1 MTMTLP
7 KSIFFCEVGPRDG
20 LQNEPATLSVER
32 KVRLIEGVVDAGVRI
47 VEIGSYVNPKAVP
60 QMADTDEVAR
70 AIRRMEGVEY
80 RALVANLK
88 GVERALASGV
98 NKVKLTVSASESH
111 AKANLNKTP
120 SELID
125 GFKSCTEFARSNG
138 AEVSGAISTA
148 FGCPFE
154 GKVPPEKVAEIAER
168 LHDLGITELSLSDTD
183 MANSAA
189 GLRSRNLYAGDAPR
203 RPMVP
208 SLPQYARNGP
218 CKYACRSPGRDRTLR
233 RVACGPR
240 RLPLRPWRFRKRRFR
255 GHDSHAS

>member
-1 MTMTLP
+1 
-7 KSIFFCEVGPRDG
+7 
-20 LQNEPATLSVER
+20 
-32 KVRLIEGVVDAGVRI
+32 
-47 VEIGSYVNPKAVP
+47 
-60 QMADTDEVAR
+60 MADTDEVAR
-70 AIRRMEGVEY
+70 DIRRMEGVEY

-125 GFKSCTEFARSNG
+125 GFKNCTEFARSNG

-168 LHDLGITELSLSDTD
+168 LHDLGITELSLSDTTG
-183 MANSAA
+183 MANPRQVYETSVSMRQAFPEVRWFLHLHNTRGMALANVVA
-189 GLRSRNLYAGDAPR
+189 GLQAGIIRYDASMAGLGGCPF
-203 RPMVP
+203 
-208 SLPQYARNGP
+208 A
-218 CKYACRSPGRDRTLR
+218 PGASGNSASEDMLHMFEEMNIETGIDLDKMIMLAKKLQGWVGHCTDSAILR
-233 RVACGPR
+233 AGKTSE
-240 RLPLRPWRFRKRRFR
+240 LAAALSEK
-255 GHDSHAS
+255 